1 MAAKK
6 TELTAEGF
14 VAAISLI
21 VKRVRADAPR
31 EMRELTWTQKSV
43 LKHLEKAAATSAEL
57 ARLEGVKPQSMGVAI
72 AALEE
77 MELIERKPH
86 PTDGRQMNIKLT
98 SKAVALRKRVNEAK
112 ETWIART
119 LESLDREER
128 ETLLKATELM
138 KRMAE
143 VQ

>member
-6 TELTAEGF
+6 TELTAEDF
-14 VAAISLI
+14 VGAISLI
-21 VKRVRADAPR
+21 VKRVRADAPH

-43 LKHLEKAAATSAEL
+43 LKHLEEGPVTSAEL
-57 ARLEGVKPQSMGVAI
+57 ARREGVKPQSMGVAI
-72 AALEE
+72 AVLEE
-77 MELIERKPH
+77 MEMIERKAH

-98 SKAVALRKRVNEAK
+98 SKGVALRKRVKEAK

-119 LESLDREER
+119 LESLDRGER

-138 KRMAE
+138 KRMVE